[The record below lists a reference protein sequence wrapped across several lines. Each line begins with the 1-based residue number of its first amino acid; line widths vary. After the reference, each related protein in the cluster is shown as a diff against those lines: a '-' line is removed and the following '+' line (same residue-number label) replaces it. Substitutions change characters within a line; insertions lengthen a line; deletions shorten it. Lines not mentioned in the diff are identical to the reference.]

1 MIQIITTIFLLPI
14 IFFNSLY
21 SLTQPPIVKKPQQ
34 INVKGIYITAY
45 TVSYPTRYDKLVK
58 LVEDTELNAIVIDL
72 KDYTGHVLY
81 DSKIPL
87 VNQLGTEDI
96 VIADVKALVDKLKEK
111 GIYTIARI
119 AVFQDP
125 KLAETKPEWALKNKK
140 TGKLWRDYK
149 GLAWVD
155 TSNKKVWNYNL
166 AIAKE
171 AVDFG
176 FDEINLDYIRF
187 PSDGDILDIDYAY
200 TENTKKVE
208 VMKEFFRYFGTSMAA
223 EPVYTSVDLF
233 GMTLTM
239 DDGLNIGQRIE
250 DAAPYFD
257 YICPMVYPSH
267 YPRTFRG
274 YNNPADYPYEIINLS
289 LEEGKDKLKNTK
301 AKYRPWLQDFDL
313 GAIYD
318 ASMIR
323 KQIQAVYDNDG
334 AGWMLWNASNNYTSS
349 ALKRE

>member
-1 MIQIITTIFLLPI
+1 M
-14 IFFNSLY
+14 
-21 SLTQPPIVKKPQQ
+21 
-34 INVKGIYITAY
+34 TAY
-45 TVSYPTRYDKLVK
+45 TAGWPSRYNKLVR
-58 LVEDTELNAIVIDL
+58 LVEETELNAMVIDL

-96 VIADVKALVDKLKEK
+96 IISDVKALVNGLKEK

-125 KLAETKPEWALKNKK
+125 ELAEKKPEWALKNKK
-140 TGKLWRDYK
+140 TQKLWRDWK

-155 TSNKKVWNYNL
+155 TSNKSVWNYNL
-166 AIAKE
+166 AIARE

-187 PSDGDILDIDYAY
+187 PSDGDILDIDYDYHDNA
-200 TENTKKVE
+200 KKIE
-208 VMKEFFRYFGTSMAA
+208 VMKDFFRYFGTSMAT
-223 EPVYTSVDLF
+223 EPAYTSVDLF

-267 YPRTFRG
+267 YPSTFQG
-274 YNNPADYPYEIINLS
+274 YRNPADYPYQIIDFS
-289 LEEGKDKLKNTK
+289 LKEGKDKTKDTK
-301 AKYRPWLQDFDL
+301 AQYRPWLQDFDL

-349 ALKRE
+349 A